1 MIKYLAILCLNLFLL
16 YCFVLFFIDNTI
28 ITAEPL
34 VIVRNIILFALALW
48 IVYDVVTIY
57 VQKKQKQERGLVYI
71 VASKSRTYG
80 FAFYEHI
87 LPFRKEFTNWSL
99 AAMVLMFLGI
109 ISLGITG
116 YVWLAIPVA
125 LGLVSELAGDSAWP
139 AAILMSLT
147 WPLLLPI
154 AVLVKHRLIKTGNSS
169 MAVPAFWCV
178 IVGGI
183 AFVVTAIYVIGG

>member
-1 MIKYLAILCLNLFLL
+1 MIKYLTILCLNLFLL

-34 VIVRNIILFALALW
+34 VIVRNIILFAVALW

-71 VASKSRTYG
+71 VVSKGRTYG

-87 LPFRKEFTNWSL
+87 LPFRKEFINWSL

-116 YVWLAIPVA
+116 YIWLAIPVA

-139 AAILMSLT
+139 AAILLSLT

-154 AVLVKHRLIKTGNSS
+154 AVLIKHHLIKSGNSAV
-169 MAVPAFWCV
+169 AVPAFWCV

-183 AFVVTAIYVIGG
+183 VLLVIAIYAVGG